1 MCLVSLEE
9 HCFSDCIFWSLF
21 LLLVLSFERLSS
33 TILGFSY
40 LDPVEDVLCNALFF
54 MQIYLWPFGIAMGG
68 FRPLKGF
75 ALHLI
80 EELSKYLRSYVSIS
94 CDLTGFWSIVYFSV
108 LYQWASTSI
117 FLLLK
122 IAFFSLIPLSVLLNS
137 GLSLCMGGHSPTW
150 RSSLKNSSCIE
161 NFSTNKFWLNYKQL
175 QPKF

>member
-1 MCLVSLEE
+1 MIAYFDLYV
-9 HCFSDCIFWSLF
+9 I
-21 LLLVLSFERLSS
+21 LLVLSFERLSS

-40 LDPVEDVLCNALFF
+40 LDLVEDVLCNTLFF
-54 MQIYLWPFGIAMGG
+54 MQTYLWPFGIVMGG

-80 EELSKYLRSYVSIS
+80 EEFSKYLRSCVSIS

-108 LYQWASTSI
+108 LHQWASTSI

-122 IAFFSLIPLSVLLNS
+122 IAFFFLISLSVLLNS
-137 GLSLCMGGHSPTW
+137 GLSLCMGGYP
-150 RSSLKNSSCIE
+150 SSLQNSSCIE
-161 NFSTNKFWLNYKQL
+161 HFSTNKFWLNYKQL